1 MIWTCF
7 TNNCTGSIFGIGFF
21 CCSFILLKVIVGL
34 HLKALTVWFTMP
46 PSLFPDS
53 LILTFLKN
61 ILSDKI
67 DASMEGPLV
76 LKWWSY
82 QSCVWGRNN
91 SLGGRKGWAARASQ
105 TRNQLPWKRNHSSP
119 AVAEHLTGEKQILT
133 LLPDF
138 KRGSFWYKENKSANG
153 MGMPTFPS
161 TMFKALWVHGFFFIN
176 IFHSVMN
183 SLQGCYW
190 KIWRKK

>member
-34 HLKALTVWFTMP
+34 YLKALNVWLTMP

-105 TRNQLPWKRNHSSP
+105 TRNQLPWKRNQTLLQQWLSISQEKNKSSP
-119 AVAEHLTGEKQILT
+119 CFHILKEAHFDT
-133 LLPDF
+133 RKIRVQMEWACLPSQALCLKHFEYMDF
-138 KRGSFWYKENKSANG
+138 F
-153 MGMPTFPS
+153 
-161 TMFKALWVHGFFFIN
+161 
-176 IFHSVMN
+176 
-183 SLQGCYW
+183 
-190 KIWRKK
+190 